1 MGIRATVDWET
12 VRAGYEAGAGF
23 RALATK
29 HGISHTGVRK
39 RAIKEGWS
47 QDLEPVIQRKVS
59 ERVSGVV
66 STGNPEKRA
75 EAITAEA
82 ERRAAIDQRRRLEWE
97 EHRRHLK
104 HAIDEA
110 DFESAKL
117 AKITAETLQ
126 ICQAVG
132 DHVKT

>member
-1 MGIRATVDWET
+1 MGNRPTADWEM
-12 VRAGYEAGAGF
+12 VRAEYEAGAGF
-23 RALATK
+23 RALAGK
-29 HGISHTGVRK
+29 HGISHTGIRK

-82 ERRAAIDQRRRLEWE
+82 ERRAAIVQGPQW
-97 EHRRHLK
+97 
-104 HAIDEA
+104 
-110 DFESAKL
+110 
-117 AKITAETLQ
+117 
-126 ICQAVG
+126 G
-132 DHVKT
+132 DLNGD